1 MAGAASPL
9 PTREARPLQNLQ
21 RRSAFQ
27 AGGQKD
33 PTRDGD
39 AKKRF
44 EREIDGLAAA
54 IQRFRIDVQRFFG
67 GELKIPPEELRD
79 QIPAE
84 LRRLQTS
91 KLAGSAEKFRLGSL
105 EAQFNSHLELHG
117 RRMREREQGESLRR
131 REVEEKPDPAAGV
144 VIGPQPGAGAVEALY
159 QAMYLRSGTP
169 NPQIDLE
176 RFRTHLTRQ
185 AETIRAK
192 TGCTEIKFRVA
203 EEDGKVKIKARPM
216 SAKART

>member
-1 MAGAASPL
+1 MAGAASLL
-9 PTREARPLQNLQ
+9 PTVEARPLQNLH
-21 RRSAFQ
+21 RRSALQ
-27 AGGQKD
+27 ARGQKD
-33 PTRDGD
+33 PTAGVD

-44 EREIDGLAAA
+44 EREIDRLADA
-54 IQRFRIDVQRFFG
+54 IRRFRVDSHRFFG
-67 GELKIPPEELRD
+67 GELKIPPDEQRD
-79 QIPAE
+79 QITAE

-91 KLAGSAEKFRLGSL
+91 KLAGSVEKFRLGSL

-117 RRMREREQGESLRR
+117 RRLREREQGDALRR
-131 REVEEKPDPAAGV
+131 REIEEKPDPVAGV
-144 VIGPQPGAGAVEALY
+144 VIGPQPGSGAVEALY
-159 QAMYLRSGTP
+159 QAMYLRSGTR

-185 AETIRAK
+185 ADAIRAK

-203 EEDGKVKIKARPM
+203 EEDGKLKIKARPM